1 MEELFKMILNKMM
14 DSVADEMED
23 CIVYDNEDEIR
34 YKENE

>member
-14 DSVADEMED
+14 ESVDDEMED
-23 CIVYDNEDEIR
+23 VLTYDNEDEIR

>member
-14 DSVADEMED
+14 ESVADETED

>member
-14 DSVADEMED
+14 ESVDDEMED